1 MIKKNSCD
9 KIWDRGRKQKVANST
24 ISGLHSN
31 VKSEEL
37 ENNQQQMCY
46 SRHAHNYV
54 IDSQIKSHVED
65 FKKRGED
72 KMKDLKNFHLAFKL
86 VSICNDSISFES
98 HNWPPLW
105 LNTTAVQKWK

>member
-1 MIKKNSCD
+1 MPIDKKNSSD

-54 IDSQIKSHVED
+54 RFSNKISCRRLQ
-65 FKKRGED
+65 KKRGR
-72 KMKDLKNFHLAFKL
+72 
-86 VSICNDSISFES
+86 
-98 HNWPPLW
+98 
-105 LNTTAVQKWK
+105 

>member
-1 MIKKNSCD
+1 MPIDKKNSSD

-46 SRHAHNYV
+46 SRHP
-54 IDSQIKSHVED
+54 QTKSHVED